1 MKWASSLYVETL
13 ALLALYLTALIAVV
27 FIVFNTQFGAGWE
40 ALMRSPLGDRVD
52 NIADAVNNQLRSSP
66 EKDWPSV
73 LNLFGNLY
81 HVKFTV
87 FNMEGEQIAGDKIEL
102 PSEVQKNFVHGFPMQ
117 FVGRLHGFGG
127 PPFGEKGTIF
137 GGAHRFG
144 EMPPLP
150 PDGSPFGEG
159 SPMPRMVLPAHGR
172 FLVHTVKPDQ
182 FFFGTRI
189 DLRSSSVFHPG
200 PSLLLATTDNIW
212 QSGILLD
219 FKLVAMVIGAIALLS
234 VLFWLP
240 FIYRITKELSKLT
253 IATERI
259 AEGKFDFRLE
269 TSRKDEI
276 GRLSEAVNAMAGR
289 LNGFVTGQK
298 RFLADIS
305 HELYTPLARLQVA
318 LELLE
323 TSTTPEQGS
332 LINDIREEVQE
343 MNSLVNELIAF
354 SRAELSGEH
363 RKMTSLNL
371 YSIFDSIVD
380 RLNLRQ
386 STEINVSEELL
397 VVGDRVLIERSISN
411 VLRNSVRYASDFGPI
426 EVNAFRDGETVAV
439 IVRDRGPG
447 VPPDALKNLTE
458 PFFRPEPSRSR
469 DTGGV
474 GLGLAIVKSCVEAC
488 GGNLF
493 VRNRDGGGLEV
504 EMRLKLA
511 AVD

>member
-13 ALLALYLTALIAVV
+13 ALLALYLTALIAIV

-52 NIADAVNNQLRSSP
+52 HIADAVNNQLRSSP

-102 PSEVQKNFVHGFPMQ
+102 PSEVRKNFVHGFPLQ
-117 FVGRLHGFGG
+117 FVARLHGFGG
-127 PPFGEKGTIF
+127 PPFGEKGAIF
-137 GGAHRFG
+137 GDPHRFG
-144 EMPPLP
+144 EMLPPP

-253 IATERI
+253 AATERI

-289 LNGFVTGQK
+289 LNGFVTGQR

-323 TSTTPEQGS
+323 GSTTPEQGS

-343 MNSLVNELIAF
+343 MNLLINELIAF
-354 SRAELSGEH
+354 SRAELTGAERQMVSLDL
-363 RKMTSLNL
+363 KM
-371 YSIFDSIVD
+371 IVD
-380 RLNLRQ
+380 AVIARLNLAGVAF
-386 STEINVSEELL
+386 TEIPDQLL
-397 VVGDRVLIERSISN
+397 VLGDKVLIERSLSN
-411 VLRNSVRYASDFGPI
+411 VLRNSVRYASDVGPI
-426 EVNAFRDGETVAV
+426 NVKAFRDGDTVV
-439 IVRDRGPG
+439 IIVQDSGPG
-447 VPPDALKNLTE
+447 VPTESLQHLAE

-469 DTGGV
+469 DSGGV
-474 GLGLAIVKSCVEAC
+474 GLGLAIVKSCIEAC
-488 GGNLF
+488 GGNLY
-493 VRNRDGGGLEV
+493 VRNREGGGLEV
-504 EMRLKLA
+504 EMRLKSALSL
-511 AVD
+511 